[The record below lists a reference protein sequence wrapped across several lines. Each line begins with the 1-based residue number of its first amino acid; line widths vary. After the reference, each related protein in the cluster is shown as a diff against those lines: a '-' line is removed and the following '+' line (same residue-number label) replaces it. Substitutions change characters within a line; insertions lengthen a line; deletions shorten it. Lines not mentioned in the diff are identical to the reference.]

1 MGAECGV
8 GYDARWHEEIN
19 DKVNDHD
26 ERLRGNGK
34 KGLMERVSVI
44 ETYISAQIERD
55 KEKRTDRLQY
65 KVAVIA
71 ALLAL
76 IGLLIIGIL
85 DHTAWKPVPPPVVVQ
100 QTTTTDSSITTTK
113 TQKAERP

>member
-8 GYDARWHEEIN
+8 GYDARWHEEIY

-44 ETYISAQIERD
+44 ETYINTQIERE

-65 KVAVIA
+65 KVAVA
-71 ALLAL
+71 TAVLAL
-76 IGLLIIGIL
+76 VGLLIIGIL
-85 DHTAWKPVPPPVVVQ
+85 DHTAWKPNPPVVVQ
-100 QTTTTDSSITTTK
+100 QTTTTDTSSTTTK
-113 TQKAERP
+113 TQKGERP